1 MPGAAIEPCQDP
13 SEVEIYQHPARTGSV
28 VWKGEC
34 VGRLFE
40 IHPSLMENGRAAVL
54 DLDLKRVMRLGAGEV
69 KYSAVRRYPSSAF
82 DLSVIAGEREYAA
95 ALEANLRRFAGPLVE
110 SIEFLRVY
118 SGKPLPEGSK
128 SVSYRL
134 TLGSAERT
142 LESEEVGA
150 IRARIIEGMRG
161 LGYELRV

>member
-1 MPGAAIEPCQDP
+1 
-13 SEVEIYQHPARTGSV
+13 VET
-28 VWKGEC
+28 
-34 VGRLFE
+34 
-40 IHPSLMENGRAAVL
+40 GRAAVL
-54 DLDLKRVMRLGAGEV
+54 DFDLERVMRLSAGEV
-69 KYSAVRRYPSSAF
+69 KYAPIRRYPSSAF

-118 SGKPLPEGSK
+118 SGKPLPEGYK

-134 TLGSAERT
+134 TLGAPDRT
-142 LESEEVGA
+142 LESEEIGA
-150 IRARIIEGMRG
+150 IRAGIIDGMRG